1 VVGALL
7 AGVLALLA
15 PAAAQASISVGDVS
29 VSEGDGGVV
38 ATFEL
43 TRDAGLL
50 AGATSVGFATFDGS
64 AHAPADYADTR
75 GTVGFP
81 GTLLPTTQVQLVA
94 VPIAG
99 DRLDEPTETF
109 GLAVTGAEVA
119 GGAATGTIVDDDPP
133 PAVSVADAAPANEG
147 GSASFTVALTGRSGR
162 DVSVAFATADATA
175 TAAQDYTA
183 RSGRVTIPAG
193 ATSAAIA
200 VALTD
205 DRADEPSETF
215 VLRLSAPAA
224 ATLGDAAATAT
235 ILDNDDPPAA
245 GSSSPPASGT
255 PPPPPQPP
263 LPKIPVTG
271 SSPPETSVGV
281 PRLGLGSPHLRP
293 PSTGLVTLA
302 CPPDSGSCTGQVTL
316 FTRPNKHS
324 KIKALRRE
332 RRLGRRTFTL
342 AGGRTL
348 TLAFALGREDRR
360 LLERAGRMRVRAY
373 AVMRDAAGH
382 SGVRTTNGTLVRRTA
397 HSSPSAK
404 RSALGAREGLD
415 EVGRALGS
423 LVGRSPRL

>member
-1 VVGALL
+1 VLGALL
-7 AGVLALLA
+7 AGVLALLV
-15 PAAAQASISVGDVS
+15 PAAAQAAISVGDVS

-38 ATFEL
+38 ATFAL

-64 AHAPADYADTR
+64 AHAPADYAETR

-99 DRLDEPTETF
+99 DRLDELSETF

-119 GGAATGTIVDDDPP
+119 DGSATGTIVDDDPP
-133 PAVSVADAAPANEG
+133 PAVSVADAPPATEG

-175 TAAQDYTA
+175 TAGQDYAA

-205 DRADEPSETF
+205 DSADEPSETF
-215 VLRLSAPAA
+215 VLRLSTPAA

-235 ILDNDDPPAA
+235 ILDNDDPPTA
-245 GSSSPPASGT
+245 GSSSPPASAT
-255 PPPPPQPP
+255 APPAA
-263 LPKIPVTG
+263 LPKLPVTG
-271 SSPPETSVGV
+271 SSPPPGPPVGA
-281 PRLGLGSPHLRP
+281 PRLGLGNPHLRP

-324 KIKALRRE
+324 KIKALRTE

-342 AGGRTL
+342 DGGRTL
-348 TLAFALGREDRR
+348 TLAFALGRTDRR

-373 AVMRDAAGH
+373 AVMRDAAGR
-382 SGVRTTNGTLVRRTA
+382 SGVRTANGTLVRRTA

-415 EVGRALGS
+415 EVGSAPGS
-423 LVGRSPRL
+423 VVGRSPPV